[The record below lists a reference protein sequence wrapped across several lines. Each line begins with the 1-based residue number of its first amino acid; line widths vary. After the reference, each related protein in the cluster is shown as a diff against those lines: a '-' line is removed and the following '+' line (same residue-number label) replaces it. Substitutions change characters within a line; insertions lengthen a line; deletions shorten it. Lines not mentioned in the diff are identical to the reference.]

1 MWRFVLVYSFSAY
14 EQGSRLFL
22 EWEALKKSVRSQ
34 KLVAQGAYIW
44 LSGKNRTK
52 NDKSIVFLRDFVN
65 GKYFYLTFCQE
76 KGEQSSNTRFFVRFT
91 TRLQNMSNVC
101 NQSCFFSEAFQLD

>member
-14 EQGSRLFL
+14 EQGSRSFL

-52 NDKSIVFLRDFVN
+52 NDKSIVFLRNFVN
-65 GKYFYLTFCQE
+65 GKYFYLTFCQ
-76 KGEQSSNTRFFVRFT
+76 KKANSRQTPVFLSDLPQGFKT
-91 TRLQNMSNVC
+91 
-101 NQSCFFSEAFQLD
+101 